1 MSQQSH
7 LPPRSPLL
15 TRASPFTGSDSL
27 FSPNQKSSEAF
38 IRHQRSPSQSS
49 AIEQP
54 PSWLDELLIDSE
66 TSVKSFFH
74 RRSSS
79 DSAAFMGGPCDF
91 PKLLSLA
98 EEEDAIYSEV
108 GLWPNGSRD
117 QACFDKGENALSLSC
132 ELLSSLREKTK
143 KNEALTKK
151 NEALHDLDLACVY
164 GPNSPRLKPNILN
177 SEVSVAPSFSDECV
191 AQRNELHG
199 ADNFRNLDSG
209 NSHGASCAHDTRLK
223 GPRRH
228 PGQRSRV
235 RKLQYIAELERTVNA
250 FETLK
255 SEFAAKASSL
265 FRQRVLLTIENNTL
279 KRKIINHQQM
289 IMIKDC
295 QHQSLKKEVQRLKM
309 VHRVEPENS
318 SSSSHSSDNQTKAA
332 AHDISWQL
340 LEMGKLSLGGNPIPL
355 KLGFR
360 S

>member
-66 TSVKSFFH
+66 TSVKGFFH

-117 QACFDKGENALSLSC
+117 QACFDRGENALSLSC

-199 ADNFRNLDSG
+199 ADNFRNLDSE

-223 GPRRH
+223 GPRSVNEIAASVFVGWTRLTMELV
-228 PGQRSRV
+228 PGNAGYSR
-235 RKLQYIAELERTVNA
+235 R
-250 FETLK
+250 
-255 SEFAAKASSL
+255 
-265 FRQRVLLTIENNTL
+265 
-279 KRKIINHQQM
+279 
-289 IMIKDC
+289 
-295 QHQSLKKEVQRLKM
+295 
-309 VHRVEPENS
+309 PEYV
-318 SSSSHSSDNQTKAA
+318 TG
-332 AHDISWQL
+332 I
-340 LEMGKLSLGGNPIPL
+340 LGSV
-355 KLGFR
+355 LGFVSFNTSPNLKELSMPLR
-360 S
+360 L